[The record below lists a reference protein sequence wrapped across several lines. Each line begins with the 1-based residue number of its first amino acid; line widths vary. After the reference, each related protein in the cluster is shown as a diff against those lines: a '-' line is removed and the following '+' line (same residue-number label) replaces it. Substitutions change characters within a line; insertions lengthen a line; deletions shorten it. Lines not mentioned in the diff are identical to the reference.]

1 MDGDLIARLA
11 YMVLLG
17 TAVVGWFIAQNRT
30 SLGKVAQQAIIWVLI
45 FVGMIAGYGLWQDMR
60 GDILGRQTVLDGNA
74 IEVPRAIDGHFY
86 LSLTLNA
93 VPVNFVVDTGATDMV
108 LSLPDATAIGISTR
122 DLAFTGRAST
132 ANGIVKTAPVIL
144 DEVRLGPIVDRNV
157 RAVVNQ
163 GELEG
168 SLLGMGYLERFARI
182 EIVGNK
188 LVLTR

>member
-157 RAVVNQ
+157 HAVVNQ